1 MKHAKFLLV
10 VASTLFISP
19 AFSRDLSSN
28 TLQPVIVTANPFLH
42 SAQDLAQPVT
52 ELSGD
57 NLLKKLQPTIGET
70 LSQELGI
77 RSTYFGPNASRPV
90 IRGLGGD
97 QIQIL
102 QNGVANL
109 DASAASDDHAVGI
122 DPLSIER
129 IEVVRGP
136 AALLYGSK
144 AIGGVVN
151 VIDNR
156 IPSQPIAEKVTGVVD
171 ARYNSANNERAASAL
186 FEGGVENYAWHFN
199 RFKRETDDIKIP
211 GYARSKHL
219 RGEEPLAEN
228 ESEEK
233 NRLNNSQ
240 SQSDGSTIG
249 LSRFFDKGYFG
260 VSFTNYDNN
269 YGVLGHKH
277 AHHEEHEEHGDEE
290 HEEHDEHAAEQE
302 PDVTIKMKQQRLDFA
317 GEYREPA
324 SFIKNIKYKLGLSNY
339 EHKEFEGSEI
349 GTVFKNRG
357 YDSRV
362 EIVHEKFGG
371 FEGAG
376 GFQSS
381 MSDFSALGAEAFL
394 PSTTTHTNS
403 GFILEEIPVG
413 NVRFQLGGR
422 FDYQTIKADES
433 PVFGAA
439 QSREDLTGSGS
450 AGFVYHPI
458 TNYAVALST
467 SFTQRAPNAQELF
480 ANGAHVATSNYELGN
495 KNLKVQQS
503 QGIDLSL
510 RKEYG
515 AVTGEV
521 NLFYNRFQNFI
532 TSMLTGEDDAESAL
546 PIYAY
551 RNIGAEFY
559 GAEAKAKFTAYD
571 LNAHKL
577 AFEIRGDYVEAKN
590 TNTNEA
596 LPRISPARVGAS
608 AIYNYQKMGLRLD
621 VDHTFAQNR
630 TAQFERKTEG
640 YTMLNAG
647 ADYKMNFASSNFMLY
662 LKATNL
668 LNEEARNH
676 VSFLKEIAPM
686 MGRSV
691 MIGVRTA
698 F

>member
-1 MKHAKFLLV
+1 MKHAKFLLA

-19 AFSRDLSSN
+19 AFSRDLSST
-28 TLQPVIVTANPFLH
+28 TLQSVVVTANPFLH

-102 QNGVANL
+102 QNGVANI
-109 DASAASDDHAVGI
+109 DASAASDDHGVSI

-156 IPSQPIAEKVTGVVD
+156 IPSQPIAEKLTGVVD
-171 ARYNSANNERAASAL
+171 ARYNSVNNERAASAL

-199 RFKRETDDIKIP
+199 RFKRETDDVKIP
-211 GYARSKHL
+211 GYARSKNL
-219 RGEEPLAEN
+219 RSAEPLAEN
-228 ESEEK
+228 ESEERNK
-233 NRLNNSQ
+233 LNNSQ

-260 VSFTNYDNN
+260 VSFTDYNN
-269 YGVLGHKH
+269 DYGVLGHKH
-277 AHHEEHEEHGDEE
+277 SEHEEHGHEEHEEHAE
-290 HEEHDEHAAEQE
+290 EQE
-302 PDVTIKMKQQRLDFA
+302 PEVTIKMKQQRLDFA
-317 GEYREPA
+317 GEYKEPA
-324 SFIKNIKYKLGLSNY
+324 SYIKNVKYKLGLSNY
-339 EHKEFEGSEI
+339 EHTEFEGSEI

-357 YDSRV
+357 YDSRI
-362 EIVHEKFGG
+362 EIVHEKLGA

-394 PSTTTHTNS
+394 PSTKTHTNS

-413 NVRFQLGGR
+413 NLRFQLGGR
-422 FDYQTIKADES
+422 FDYQTIKSDAS
-433 PVFGAA
+433 PIFGAA

-480 ANGAHVATSNYELGN
+480 ANGVHVATSNYELGD

-515 AVTGEV
+515 VVTGEV
-521 NLFYNRFQNFI
+521 NFFYNRFQNFI
-532 TSMLTGEDDAESAL
+532 TSMLTGEDDAESEL
-546 PIYAY
+546 PIYAF

-559 GAEAKAKFTAYD
+559 GAEAKAKFIAYD

-596 LPRISPARVGAS
+596 LPRISPARIGAS
-608 AIYNYQKMGLRLD
+608 AIYNYQKIGLRLD
-621 VDHTFAQNR
+621 ADHTFAQNR

-647 ADYKMNFASSNFMLY
+647 ADYKTNLGSSNFTLY

-676 VSFLKEIAPM
+676 ISFLKEIAPLA
-686 MGRSV
+686 GRSI
-691 MIGVRTA
+691 MIGVRSS